1 MPFPP
6 GFPEVA
12 KKENASLNFLR
23 DIGRFVVPGYR
34 ETYTKATK
42 ILAGSTYT
50 LNMLKET
57 FNLPDDRMV
66 LLYENGVSEDFF
78 YQPRSRKKNDEKI
91 NILFVGRLVPY
102 KGADMVIRAIAN
114 LKIHWKKRIS
124 LIIVGDGEEK
134 NYLQKLVKVLN
145 LENLVQFTGWV
156 TWPKVLQFYKMADI
170 FCFPSVREFGGAVVL
185 EAMACGLPCIVV
197 NNGGIGEYVTEE
209 TGFKIEPISRQYVIQ
224 QLAEKIEFLL
234 ENEGTRLKMS
244 EGAISRAREFAWPNK
259 AQKILQLYHQ
269 VINC

>member
-1 MPFPP
+1 MDNRRDRLRVLLVIEQCNPELSSVPLEGYQFYREISRLADVTLVTHQRNKRALEKQKDIDHSKIFYTNESRFISMYYRLASIISSKTGGGVNWPLRHALTYPVYAEFNQKVYQHFKQAIAEKKYDIVHGITPVIPRYPFKVIKACLKSKIPFILGPVNGGLPFPP

-78 YQPRSRKKNDEKI
+78 YQPRSRKK
-91 NILFVGRLVPY
+91 
-102 KGADMVIRAIAN
+102 
-114 LKIHWKKRIS
+114 KR
-124 LIIVGDGEEK
+124 
-134 NYLQKLVKVLN
+134 
-145 LENLVQFTGWV
+145 
-156 TWPKVLQFYKMADI
+156 
-170 FCFPSVREFGGAVVL
+170 
-185 EAMACGLPCIVV
+185 
-197 NNGGIGEYVTEE
+197 
-209 TGFKIEPISRQYVIQ
+209 
-224 QLAEKIEFLL
+224 
-234 ENEGTRLKMS
+234 
-244 EGAISRAREFAWPNK
+244 
-259 AQKILQLYHQ
+259 
-269 VINC
+269 